1 MAEST
6 STQDQ
11 QQQILFMQLVL
22 MFQTAAMQQ
31 MGKLMN
37 PLTKQVERDLEQ
49 ARASIDML
57 AMLKEKTKGNLTDDE
72 ARLIDHILF
81 ELRMNYVDEVRAEQE
96 KAQAES
102 RPADSAEGK
111 TEQTGSP

>member
-1 MAEST
+1 MADNT
-6 STQDQ
+6 STEAHQL
-11 QQQILFMQLVL
+11 LFMQLVL

-102 RPADSAEGK
+102 KPADSAEGK
-111 TEQTGSP
+111 TEQAGTT